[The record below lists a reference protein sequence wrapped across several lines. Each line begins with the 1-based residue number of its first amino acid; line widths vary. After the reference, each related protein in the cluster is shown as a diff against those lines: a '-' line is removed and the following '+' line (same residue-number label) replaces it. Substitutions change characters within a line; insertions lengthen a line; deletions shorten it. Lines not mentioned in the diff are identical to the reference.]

1 MGNAFKS
8 THASI
13 GHHEIMKRIFLPI
26 ATMLVLASSLA
37 FAYEVFNYV
46 RAVPQGNDIV
56 VQWKTVQES
65 GVVSFEIERK
75 SEEVTEFRR
84 LGRVM
89 AKGNGSNYTFVDDGA
104 FFKPQAGKRFTYR
117 IKAVGS
123 TMEAFSDN
131 ATVVHEVSSVRR
143 SWGMIKELFR

>member
-1 MGNAFKS
+1 
-8 THASI
+8 
-13 GHHEIMKRIFLPI
+13 MKRLI
-26 ATMLVLASSLA
+26 ATTIPILLALTTVAAA
-37 FAYEVFNYV
+37 FDVFSFV
-46 RAVPQGNDIV
+46 HAEPKGNDIV
-56 VQWKTVQES
+56 VQWKTEKEY

-89 AKGNGSNYTFVDDGA
+89 AKGSGSTYTFVDDGA
-104 FFKPQAGKRFTYR
+104 FFKPQSGKEFTYR

-123 TMEAFSDN
+123 VEYYSSN